1 MPEPRVRDN
10 SRVGIPDTAIAII
23 EAGRRLGARG
33 LIAAGEGNVSVR
45 IAPDRIL
52 VTVTGKRKDSL
63 TIDDVVT
70 AWLDAGHD
78 EPERAGPRPT
88 SDLAIHRAIYLAR
101 PDVGAIIHAHVP
113 AAMALT
119 LAGLAPDPAD
129 LPETA
134 ILMPSLPV
142 VRFAPPGSA
151 ELAALVAAA
160 VRPTDG
166 QTADDAPANAVL
178 LERHGA
184 IAVGPDLVTA
194 GDRLEL
200 VDVLCR
206 VHRDAILLRAQRG

>member
-1 MPEPRVRDN
+1 VPEPRVRDN
-10 SRVGIPDTAIAII
+10 SRVGIPDLSAAIV

-33 LIAAGEGNVSVR
+33 LIAAGEGNMSVR

-63 TIDDVVT
+63 TVDDVVT

-78 EPERAGPRPT
+78 EPERVGPRPT
-88 SDLAIHRAIYLAR
+88 SDLAIHRAIYRAR
-101 PDVGAIIHAHVP
+101 PDVAAIIHAHVP

-119 LAGLAPDPAD
+119 LVGLAPDPAD

-134 ILMPSLPV
+134 LLLPSLPV
-142 VRFAPPGSA
+142 VPFAPPGSA
-151 ELAALVAAA
+151 ELAAMVAGA
-160 VRPTDG
+160 VRPAGDG
-166 QTADDAPANAVL
+166 TMDDAPANAVL

-184 IAVGPDLVTA
+184 IAIGPDLVTA

-206 VHRDAILLRAQRG
+206 VHRDAILLRARRG